1 MKVYGEAIPDSKV
14 VEKILRIMPIKFNHV
29 VTKIIESHN
38 IDTMTIL
45 ELHGSI
51 KKIMLIESRIR

>member
-14 VEKILRIMPIKFNHV
+14 VEKILHIMPIKFNHV